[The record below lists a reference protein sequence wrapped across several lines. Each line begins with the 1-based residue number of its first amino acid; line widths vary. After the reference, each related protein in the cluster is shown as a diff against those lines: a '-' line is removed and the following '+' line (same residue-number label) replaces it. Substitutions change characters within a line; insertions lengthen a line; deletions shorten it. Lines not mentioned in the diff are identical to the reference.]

1 MDWRHFQAL
10 QKRRDFLQSCASGI
24 GIMALADLLTG
35 DGLTVAAAGSD
46 NPLSPRPPHF
56 APKAKNLIFMFM
68 EGGPSQYELFD
79 EKPILRRYHGK
90 PLPASHTEGLEF
102 AFIQPTASILASSFP
117 FRSYGE
123 CGMQLSELIPHIGSC
138 ADDICLLR
146 SMHTES
152 FNHHPAQL
160 SLFTGSIQLGRPSLG
175 SWVLYGL
182 GSESSNLPGFVVLTS
197 GPRGTSGGSSNF
209 ASGFLPSHYQ
219 GTVFRQSGEPI
230 LYLGNPP
237 GVSVSTQRAS
247 LDLITDLNRIRGDST
262 GDEEIGSRISNYELA
277 FRMQSA
283 APELTDLSQEPSS
296 IREMYGL
303 DSSDEEE
310 KQFATNC
317 LLARR
322 MVERGVRFVLMMDA
336 GWDDH
341 SEINKKLPKRCRK
354 VDKPTG
360 ALIKDLKQRGLLD
373 ETLIVFGGEFGRTPM
388 VELRRPEEADYAG
401 RDHQPS
407 AYSLWM
413 AGGGIKG
420 GQVVGSTDDFGLRI
434 QEDPIHVHDLQATLL
449 HCLGMDHERLTY
461 RYTGR
466 EFRLTDVAGKVVEKL
481 LL

>member
-1 MDWRHFQAL
+1 MEQRHFQAL

-24 GIMALADLLTG
+24 GVMGLAGLLTK
-35 DGLTVAAAGSD
+35 DGLTAATARSD
-46 NPLSPRPPHF
+46 NPLLPRPPHF

-79 EKPILRRYHGK
+79 EKPALRRYHGK
-90 PLPASHTEGLEF
+90 PLPQSHTEGLEF
-102 AFIQPTASILASSFP
+102 AFIQPGASILASSFQ
-117 FRSYGE
+117 FRPYGE
-123 CGMQLSELIPHIGSC
+123 CGMQLSELIPNIGSC
-138 ADDICLLR
+138 ADDICLIR
-146 SMHTES
+146 SMHTDS

-160 SLFTGSIQLGRPSLG
+160 SLFTGSIQMGRPSLG
-175 SWVLYGL
+175 SWVVYGL

-219 GTVFRQSGEPI
+219 GTVFRQTGDPI
-230 LYLGNPP
+230 LYLTNPP
-237 GVSVSTQRAS
+237 GVSRSTQRAS
-247 LDLITDLNRIRGDST
+247 LDLIQDLNQIRGNLT
-262 GDEEIGSRISNYELA
+262 GDEEIASRISNYELA

-296 IREMYGL
+296 IRELYGL
-303 DSSDEEE
+303 DSADEAE

-322 MVERGVRFVLMMDA
+322 MVERGVRFVLVMDA

-341 SEINKKLPKRCRK
+341 TEINKKLPKRCRK
-354 VDKPTG
+354 VDKPTA

-388 VELRRPEEADYAG
+388 VELRKPEDADYAG

-434 QEDPIHVHDLQATLL
+434 QQDPIHVHDLQATLL

-461 RYTGR
+461 RYSGR
-466 EFRLTDVAGKVVEKL
+466 EFRLTDVAGNVVEKL
-481 LL
+481 LA